1 MVVIRNFRP
10 EVIVAYVRLVNDID
24 ELDRLGKATSVEHM
38 KERLGQPHCHPE
50 QNIFLAE
57 ENGLLVGYAEIWCET
72 EIGRVILD
80 GAVHPAHRCR
90 GVGNSLLEM
99 AIERS
104 HRMGSEAVQIP
115 IGQKMTASQSF
126 VEKRGFALVRR
137 HWQMGITTY
146 GRAALPALHG
156 YEVRH
161 FARGDEE
168 GLCALQNL
176 AFAGHWGFRPNMIEE
191 VRYLA
196 NTSLCHPEG
205 ILFITEGQRMVAY
218 CWTIDDAVYSK
229 KGYVRMMG
237 VDPAYRGR
245 GLGKMV
251 LMAGI
256 EYLRERGMKKIELMV
271 DSRNPVAKRLYQS
284 LGFKRKGIILWYQR
298 RLSPG

>member
-1 MVVIRNFRP
+1 MAIIRNFRP
-10 EVIVAYVRLVNDID
+10 DDVVAYVRLVNEID
-24 ELDRLGKATSVEHM
+24 ELDMLGKATSVEHM
-38 KERLGQPHCHPE
+38 KERLGQPDCHPE
-50 QNIFLAE
+50 QDFFLAE

-99 AIERS
+99 AIEHS

-115 IGQKMTASQSF
+115 VGQKMTASQSF

-137 HWQMGITTY
+137 HWQMSLTNY

-161 FARGDEE
+161 FACGDEE

-176 AFAGHWGFRPNMIEE
+176 AFADHWGFRPNTIEE
-191 VRYLA
+191 VRYLM

-205 ILFITEGQRMVAY
+205 ILLITEGQRMIAF
-218 CWTIDDAVYSK
+218 CWTIDDAVDSK
-229 KGYVRMMG
+229 KGYVGMMG
-237 VDPAYRGR
+237 VDPAYHSR
-245 GLGKMV
+245 GLGRTV
-251 LMAGI
+251 LVAGI
-256 EYLRERGMKKIELMV
+256 EYLRERGMKEIALMV
-271 DSRNPVAKRLYQS
+271 DSKNPVAKRLYQS

>member
-10 EVIVAYVRLVNDID
+10 EDIVAYVRLVNDID
-24 ELDRLGKATSVEHM
+24 ELDRLDKATSVEHM
-38 KERLGQPHCHPE
+38 KERLGQPGCHPE
-50 QNIFLAE
+50 QDIFLAE

-99 AIERS
+99 AIEHGRELA
-104 HRMGSEAVQIP
+104 SEAVQIP

-126 VEKRGFALVRR
+126 VEKRGFTLVRR
-137 HWQMGITTY
+137 HWQMGLTTY
-146 GRAALPALHG
+146 GRAALPAFHG

-176 AFAGHWGFRPNMIEE
+176 AFAGHWGFRPNTTEE
-191 VRYLA
+191 VRYLV
-196 NTSLCHPEG
+196 NTSLCHPDG
-205 ILFITEGQRMVAY
+205 ILLITEGQRMVAY
-218 CWTIDDAVYSK
+218 CWTIDDAVDSN

-245 GLGKMV
+245 GLGRTV
-251 LMAGI
+251 LVAGI
-256 EYLRERGMKKIELMV
+256 EYLRERGMKKMELMV

-284 LGFKRKGIILWYQR
+284 LGFKRKGVILWYQR
-298 RLSPG
+298 RLSPC